1 MPHQKI
7 QGVEMNERGNR
18 SAEYKTGGW
27 RAHYVLIVCTL
38 LYVINYM
45 DRQVFSVILQPMKI
59 DLGLTDAQCGLASTV
74 LILGMA
80 FFSFP
85 ISYLI
90 DRWSRRKAIGIMAI
104 LWSGFTF
111 ATGLAKNFVGVLI
124 PRAFV
129 GLGEAGFVP
138 GGTAMISASYPK
150 ERRGWA
156 MGIFHIAIPLGAAAG
171 VILGGI
177 ISAKMGWRAP
187 FLFFAIPG
195 VILGILAFF
204 MKDYKTVEQPQ
215 NTGGL
220 KSFFI
225 ALVDVLRLPTMRWY
239 YPALGIAVF
248 MTSSVLVWLPSLMM
262 RILNISEA
270 KAGLITG
277 GIGLAA
283 IIGAPVGGFLA
294 DYWQKKNPRGR
305 MYIPVV
311 AYIFGGLLLIIVII
325 TRFSPLGIGLAVFY
339 GILAAMAM
347 PAIAAISQD
356 VVPVAH
362 KGLSMGLAIFAQYM
376 LGGAWGP
383 YIVGIVSDQLG
394 GGAQGLSI
402 AVMLCG
408 VFGIVAG
415 VLFFIAARTYPE
427 DLQKVKDEA
436 ILAE

>member
-1 MPHQKI
+1 
-7 QGVEMNERGNR
+7 MNAQE
-18 SAEYKTGGW
+18 SHSQQTSELKTGGG
-27 RAHYVLIVCTL
+27 RAHYVLIVCTF
-38 LYVINYM
+38 LYIVNYM

-74 LILGMA
+74 LIFGMA

-85 ISYLI
+85 IAYLI
-90 DRWSRRKAIGIMAI
+90 DRWSRRKAMCLMAI
-104 LWSGFTF
+104 LWSIATF
-111 ATGLAKNFVGVLI
+111 ATGLAKSFTGVLI
-124 PRAFV
+124 PRFFV

-138 GGTAMISASYPK
+138 GGTPMISASYPK
-150 ERRGWA
+150 EKRGWA

-177 ISAKMGWRAP
+177 LSAKYSWRTP
-187 FLFFAIPG
+187 FLFFAVPG

-204 MKDYKTVEQPQ
+204 MKDYKTAEQPD
-215 NTGGL
+215 TAGGI
-220 KSFFI
+220 KGFFV
-225 ALVDVLRLPTMRWY
+225 ALVDVLKLPTMRWY
-239 YPALGIAVF
+239 YLGLGIAVF
-248 MTSSVLVWLPSLMM
+248 MTSSFLVWLPSLMM

-277 GIGLAA
+277 VIGLTA
-283 IIGAPVGGFLA
+283 IIGAPLGGFLA
-294 DYWQKKNPRGR
+294 DFWQKKNPRGR

-311 AYIFGGLLLIIVII
+311 AYIFGGTMLILAVL
-325 TRFSPLGIGLAVFY
+325 THFSYLGIAFAALF
-339 GILAAMAM
+339 GIASAMAM

-383 YIVGIVSDQLG
+383 YIVGFVSDRLG
-394 GGAQGLSI
+394 GGAEGLGI
-402 AVMLCG
+402 AIMLCG
-408 VFGIVAG
+408 LFGIAAG
-415 VLFFIAARTYPE
+415 ILFFVASRTYPA
-427 DLQKVKDEA
+427 DLQKVKNET